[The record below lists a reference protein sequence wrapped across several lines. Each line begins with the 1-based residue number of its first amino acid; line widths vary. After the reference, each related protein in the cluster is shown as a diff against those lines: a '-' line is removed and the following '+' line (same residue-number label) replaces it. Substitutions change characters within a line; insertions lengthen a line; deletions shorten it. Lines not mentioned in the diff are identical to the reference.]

1 MYTSARKEK
10 ALKTNNGNEGSTCI
24 RPSKEVFFH
33 ENGDY
38 FCVWKRCTFSSQSS
52 RKREEEGGG
61 RGKQSKAALAC
72 KAWQRQLR
80 QARLA
85 NCY

>member
-1 MYTSARKEK
+1 MASKQ
-10 ALKTNNGNEGSTCI
+10 GSTCI
-24 RPSKEVFFH
+24 RPSIEVFFH

-61 RGKQSKAALAC
+61 GKARLLC
-72 KAWQRQLR
+72 KAWQRQR